1 MHPAF
6 WPYLVGL
13 IPILLARS
21 WPARI
26 VALFF
31 GLISVGLGVRHVWS
45 INNSPD
51 VITTVQ
57 GAGPAVIGGLV
68 VAVISVVATYFV
80 DKKYGTKAS

>member
-26 VALFF
+26 LALFF
-31 GLISVGLGVRHVWS
+31 GLVSVGLGVRHVWS

-51 VITTVQ
+51 LITTVE
-57 GAGPAVIGGLV
+57 GVGSAVIGGLV
-68 VAVISVVATYFV
+68 VAVISVAVTYFV
-80 DKKYGTKAS
+80 DKKYAAKA

>member
-1 MHPAF
+1 MHPTF

-13 IPILLARS
+13 IPILLARC

-31 GLISVGLGVRHVWS
+31 GFISVGLGVRHVWS

-51 VITTVQ
+51 VITAVQ
-57 GAGPAVIGGLV
+57 GVSLAVIGALV
-68 VAVISVVATYFV
+68 IAVISTVVTFFV
-80 DKKYGTKAS
+80 DKKYGNKV